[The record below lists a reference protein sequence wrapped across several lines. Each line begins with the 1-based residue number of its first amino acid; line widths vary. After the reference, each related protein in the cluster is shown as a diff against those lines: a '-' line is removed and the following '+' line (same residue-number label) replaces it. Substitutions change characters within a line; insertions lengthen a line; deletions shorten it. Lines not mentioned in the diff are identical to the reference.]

1 MSFFF
6 IFFFKKN
13 DEFSTLSS
21 DFRKE
26 SCEFNS
32 SPGVSSEKKNL
43 VTLFGEGTPPS
54 SPPIF
59 DRWETDYL
67 YNCAKDELLQF
78 CVAIECIVNP
88 NPIHRDN
95 GEEP

>member
-1 MSFFF
+1 M
-6 IFFFKKN
+6 IFQHFLQIFEKKA
-13 DEFSTLSS
+13 
-21 DFRKE
+21 
-26 SCEFNS
+26 
-32 SPGVSSEKKNL
+32 VSSIRHPEFLLRKKSG

-88 NPIHRDN
+88 NPIHWDN